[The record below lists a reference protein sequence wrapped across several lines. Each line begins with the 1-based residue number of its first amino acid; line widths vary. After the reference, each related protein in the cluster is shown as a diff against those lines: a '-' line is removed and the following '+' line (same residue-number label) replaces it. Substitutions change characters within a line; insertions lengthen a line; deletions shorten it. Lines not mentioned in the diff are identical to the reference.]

1 MKTIQLKRVKDGEW
15 EYLSEKTVLK
25 NPLVLV
31 FGNRYLLEK
40 DTIYKEI
47 RTLFKEGNIVFGSTS
62 GNITSASVEDDNL
75 TITAIE
81 FEKSSYLIKTS
92 NVLSSVS
99 NSSSYNIG
107 KDLITQFSQENLKH
121 VFVVSEGSF
130 INGSQLT
137 KGMNAATDNNLL
149 ITGALC
155 GDAARFEKTISSY
168 NENPKSGEIVAIG
181 LYGDSLEVSFS
192 IRGGWTPFGP
202 ERIVTKSKDNVLFEL
217 DNKPALDLYK
227 TYLGEKSKEL
237 PGAALLYPLKVKST
251 NDKQS
256 IVRTILNIN
265 EEDNSMILAGDIL
278 ENSKHSFLPL
288 DKEIEMLNA
297 YIKLEKMRLGADYQ
311 IEIKVKEGVALNS
324 FYIPPMLIQPF
335 IENAIIHGLG
345 PQEGGEII
353 VLIEKVGPGVL
364 KITISDTGIGREASM
379 KKHAEWAN
387 PISKTSLGIENVRER
402 IAIINK
408 TYHFK
413 LNFSIEDSFTTNGDS
428 KGTKVQILLPKFDY
442 VQEINP

>member
-278 ENSKHSFLPL
+278 ENSKVQLMMTNVDNIVNAAEIAAQQAIKFRKKKPELAILVSCIGRKLVL
-288 DKEIEMLNA
+288 DQRVEEEIE
-297 YIKLEKMRLGADYQ
+297 EV
-311 IEIKVKEGVALNS
+311 IEVIGNNTTVC
-324 FYIPPMLIQPF
+324 
-335 IENAIIHGLG
+335 GLYSY
-345 PQEGGEII
+345 GEIAPFHGENNCQLHNQTMTI
-353 VLIEKVGPGVL
+353 TLISE
-364 KITISDTGIGREASM
+364 
-379 KKHAEWAN
+379 
-387 PISKTSLGIENVRER
+387 
-402 IAIINK
+402 
-408 TYHFK
+408 
-413 LNFSIEDSFTTNGDS
+413 
-428 KGTKVQILLPKFDY
+428 
-442 VQEINP
+442 